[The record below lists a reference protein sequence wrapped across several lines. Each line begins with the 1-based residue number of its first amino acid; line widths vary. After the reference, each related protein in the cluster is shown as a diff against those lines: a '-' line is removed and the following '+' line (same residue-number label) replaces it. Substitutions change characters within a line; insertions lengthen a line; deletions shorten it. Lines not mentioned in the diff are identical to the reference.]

1 MNLIEVVNIFHY
13 CIKRLFVPLLIII
26 NVILSFGSSCCS
38 MISYPFSTFKT
49 FRITTAQAMLL
60 PALIKMN
67 TSTSLQQ
74 ASFASPSSA
83 DPRKSIQKIA
93 IVGGGA
99 AGLVTARVLS
109 SKGYQPIIFEKEL
122 KYENLGG
129 VWSYEPKSK
138 IKPMYKGLRTNLPRE
153 LMAFREKKWGGD
165 GQTLSFVTHQ
175 EVQNYLL
182 EYVED
187 FDLEKYIA
195 FGCTVK
201 QLTVCVDDH
210 KFNDNVEN
218 DNSEYYDHWPK
229 VEIEWEEDDTNHKET
244 FDAVCICNGHY
255 SSPSTPKING
265 IEHFKGRIMHSIEY
279 DDPEQFTDQS
289 VLCIGGR
296 ASGADLA
303 REISFHAKKV
313 YLSDSTCNMLDDG
326 VPITLDNVSWVTKT
340 ISVGKDDGSIHFE
353 KPCTEYPDDIDVIIF
368 CTGYD
373 YHFPFINKKSNLDL
387 EVIPG
392 ERRVSPLFEQLWHAQ
407 FPNIAFVGLQHS
419 VVPFP
424 FFELQ
429 AEAIANQ
436 LSLYVGDIDDAT
448 KVKIPSS
455 LSERM
460 KAALIDKLGG
470 GPKPEGGRVQDTHYL
485 GSYQWDACLKYATYA
500 DILNDGVKKYIT
512 TNKVR
517 VGI

>member
-1 MNLIEVVNIFHY
+1 
-13 CIKRLFVPLLIII
+13 
-26 NVILSFGSSCCS
+26 
-38 MISYPFSTFKT
+38 
-49 FRITTAQAMLL
+49 MLL
-60 PALIKMN
+60 PTLIKMNKVPSSSTTIN

-74 ASFASPSSA
+74 ALFASPSN
-83 DPRKSIQKIA
+83 DPHNFKNHNHIQKIA
-93 IVGGGA
+93 IIGGGA
-99 AGLVTARVLS
+99 AGLVTARTLS
-109 SKGYQPIIFEKEL
+109 SRGFQPIIFEKEH
-122 KYENLGG
+122 KYQNLGG

-138 IKPMYKGLRTNLPRE
+138 IKPMYQGLRTNLPRE

-182 EYVED
+182 EYVKD
-187 FDLEKYIA
+187 FDLEKYIS

-201 QLTVCVDDH
+201 QLTVCVDDN
-210 KFNDNVEN
+210 KYNNVENVKNVEN
-218 DNSEYYDHWPK
+218 DNGYGHWPK
-229 VEIEWEEDDTNHKET
+229 VEIEWEEDNTNRKEI

-279 DDPEQFTDQS
+279 DDPEQFKDQS

-303 REISFHAKKV
+303 REISCYAKKV

-326 VPITLDNVSWVTKT
+326 IPITLDNVSWVTKT

-353 KPCTEYPDDIDVIIF
+353 KPCIEYPDDIDAIIF

-373 YHFPFINKKSNLDL
+373 YHFPFINKKSKLEL

-392 ERRVSPLFEQLWHAQ
+392 ERRVSPLFEQLWHAH
-407 FPNIAFVGLQHS
+407 FPTIAFVGLQHS

-436 LSLYVGDIDDAT
+436 LLLYVSDIDDDAT
-448 KVKIPSS
+448 KIKIPSS

-460 KAALIDKLGG
+460 KAALIDKNSG

-500 DILNDGVKKYIT
+500 DTLNDGVKKYIA

-517 VGI
+517 L